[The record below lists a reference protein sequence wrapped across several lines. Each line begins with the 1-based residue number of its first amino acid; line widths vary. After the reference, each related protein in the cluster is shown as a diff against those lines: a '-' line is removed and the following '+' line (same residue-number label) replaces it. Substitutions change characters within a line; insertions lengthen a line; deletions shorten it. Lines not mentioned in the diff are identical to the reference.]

1 MMNLHGICF
10 LSLFFVVSK
19 RVSLEAKLHLRLKA
33 SSRSIVLG
41 SRTRSWP
48 EACQLLL
55 KKKRLS
61 SRGASLDEP
70 APKCSCL
77 GSPVQGSCMVVLF
90 RVIPGSIRDMC
101 FDLVKGLLT
110 DSVVFDDIQPQAFHR
125 SRIFQRSVVLQASA
139 AGTGLAEGETG
150 LRQQTGEP
158 NHPTKSFQNGN
169 I

>member
-1 MMNLHGICF
+1 MNLHGICF

-61 SRGASLDEP
+61 SRGASLDKP

-77 GSPVQGSCMVVLF
+77 GSPVQGSCGGPVHEDHRARSGICASILSRSVDWQRCF
-90 RVIPGSIRDMC
+90 RRHSTAGVSSQSDLSAFSGS
-101 FDLVKGLLT
+101 
-110 DSVVFDDIQPQAFHR
+110 SSQR
-125 SRIFQRSVVLQASA
+125 SRNWPRRERDWPASA
-139 AGTGLAEGETG
+139 DWRT
-150 LRQQTGEP
+150 
-158 NHPTKSFQNGN
+158 
-169 I
+169 

>member
-1 MMNLHGICF
+1 
-10 LSLFFVVSK
+10 
-19 RVSLEAKLHLRLKA
+19 
-33 SSRSIVLG
+33 
-41 SRTRSWP
+41 
-48 EACQLLL
+48 
-55 KKKRLS
+55 
-61 SRGASLDEP
+61 
-70 APKCSCL
+70 
-77 GSPVQGSCMVVLF
+77 MVVLF
-90 RVIPGSIRDMC
+90 RVIPGAIRDMC